1 MGSGSISSLGV
12 GSGLE
17 LQDILD
23 QLRAADEVSIDRKEA
38 EKTKLEAQV
47 VEFDSINAKL
57 IQIKSSALSL
67 SLESN
72 FLERTAGMSD
82 EEVATASVI
91 SGTKQSSY
99 ALDVQRLATKS
110 SWQSTGVEEESSLM
124 YAAPDTG
131 IASSD
136 TSAVTET
143 TPLSFTIGHGD
154 DQKSIT
160 LDIRANSSLKDI
172 ADAIN
177 TAAGNLSDDGTS
189 YVTASV
195 KTGDDGNYIRL
206 ASTDDNSLQNNQIL
220 VSEGP
225 DFVVPDLMFSY
236 QTGSASDPVYVS
248 VPPGTTYQETVSLI
262 NDDTN
267 NSGVTAALI
276 NNGAADTPW
285 HLTLTADTEG
295 ENNRIFLNGINMT
308 EMQGAEGAS
317 LNASFSVDG
326 YEYQR
331 QTNKGLEDVIQ
342 GVTLNFEKTG
352 ETHLTIS
359 SGFDDIKENITQLI
373 DTYNE
378 LVAEI
383 DTNTQYDADEETD
396 GILSDVYSI
405 KSLGSDILSFMTIEV
420 DTGSDITSLLN
431 LGMELNEDGSIT
443 LDQAKLDAAFSSS
456 PEDVASLFIGDSD
469 KGITGLG
476 DILNDKLAEMTRS
489 TGLVNGE
496 KTAAEEKIDRLTTSI
511 ETATERL
518 DKRYEQMAQQ
528 FVRLDAYMGTM
539 NSQSEYLSTM
549 FESLNNTQNK

>member
-1 MGSGSISSLGV
+1 MGLGAITSLGV

-23 QLRAADEVSIDRKEA
+23 QLREVDKVPIDIKEA

-72 FLERTAGMSD
+72 FMERTAGMSD
-82 EEVATASVI
+82 EEVATASAI
-91 SGTKQSSY
+91 SGTKQSTY
-99 ALDVQRLATKS
+99 TLDVHQLAKKS
-110 SWQSTGVEEESSLM
+110 AWQSTGVEEESSLM
-124 YAAPDTG
+124 YAAPATG
-131 IASSD
+131 IESSD
-136 TSAVTET
+136 TPAVTEA

-160 LDIRANSSLKDI
+160 LDIEADSSLKDI
-172 ADAIN
+172 AEAIN
-177 TAAGNLSDDGTS
+177 TAADNFSDDETS
-189 YVTASV
+189 YVKASV
-195 KTGDDGNYIRL
+195 ATGSEGNYIRL
-206 ASTDDNSLQNNQIL
+206 ASIDDNSLNNNQIL

-225 DFVVPDLMFSY
+225 AFVVPDLMFSY
-236 QTGSASDPVYVS
+236 QTGAASDPVYVS
-248 VPPGTTYQETVSLI
+248 VPPGTSYQDTVSLI
-262 NDDTN
+262 NNDTN
-267 NSGVTAALI
+267 NSGLTAALI
-276 NNGAADTPW
+276 NDGSTDTPW

-308 EMQGAEGAS
+308 EMQGAEEAS

-331 QTNKGLEDVIQ
+331 QTNEGLEDVIQ

-352 ETHLTIS
+352 EAQLTIS
-359 SGFDDIKENITQLI
+359 SDSNDIKENITQLI
-373 DTYNE
+373 DAYNE

-383 DTNTQYDADEETD
+383 DTKTQYDEDEETD
-396 GILSDVYSI
+396 GILSDIYAI
-405 KSLGSDILSFMTIEV
+405 KSLGSDLLSFMTKAI
-420 DTGSDITSLLN
+420 DTGGDITSLLD
-431 LGMELNEDGSIT
+431 LGMELNKDGSIT
-443 LDQAKLDAAFSSS
+443 IDQTELDAAFSSS
-456 PEDVASLFIGDSD
+456 PEDMASLFIGDSD

-476 DILNDKLAEMTRS
+476 DILNDKLTEMTRS

-496 KTAAEEKIDRLTTSI
+496 KTATEEKIDRLTTSI
-511 ETATERL
+511 EAATERL
-518 DKRYEQMAQQ
+518 DKRYEVMAEQ

-539 NSQSEYLSTM
+539 NSQSEYLTSM
-549 FESLNNTQNK
+549 FESFNNAQEK